1 MGDLDS
7 LAYRDPGGNAAVD
20 SLEGTDTQE
29 SANDRFDL
37 GRFVQMPID
46 KLIETAPGCSD
57 PQGESQRESL
67 VTMVKRRTGG
77 ELAQDLADKQPL
89 GFSANERA
97 NGKDT
102 GGRSRRS
109 ANPSH

>member
-1 MGDLDS
+1 MGNFDG

-29 SANDRFDL
+29 SANGRFDL
-37 GRFVQMPID
+37 GRFVQVPID
-46 KLIETAPGCSD
+46 KLIETAPSCSG
-57 PQGESQRESL
+57 PQGEPQREAL
-67 VTMVKRRTGG
+67 VAMVKRRAGG

-97 NGKDT
+97 NGEDT